1 MKLRYFGY
9 VVRNNKEQKEFI
21 YNINKIIDAYC
32 QSNNV
37 LLKNSFVYNKEN
49 VYLLKIPDH
58 KNLYFLIKTHN
69 NEIINQIN
77 KKTFAVSNIKDKL
90 SDDEKI
96 GFSSYVYFSE
106 RNNVFAIANSINSPR
121 VDVLCEYVNV
131 LFSKVGL
138 GDYEVEAS
146 SLTKNA
152 KKKDLLEMEVIN
164 SIYVDVDASK
174 GLGAVIKDYLFSN
187 GTQGIGNFKIVV
199 ESTTGNMKDAFSGLI
214 SNFTNEDGVLENM
227 SENGLQKIGAKAK
240 QDALRG
246 QLLDYWLDNESG
258 LSDPINPKA
267 KVKTIME
274 QIEKKYDDNL
284 LKDDYYSSFVE
295 QKCVLVEPCKQL
307 DAFRN
312 VEAFNLKEVA
322 NMPKLTNKM
331 RRNLLG

>member
-21 YNINKIIDAYC
+21 YNINNVLSAYC
-32 QSNNV
+32 QSDNT

-49 VYLLKIPDH
+49 VYLLKIPTH
-58 KNLYFLIKTHN
+58 QNLYFLIKTHN

-77 KKTFAVSNIKDKL
+77 KKTFTVSNIKDKL
-90 SDDEKI
+90 TDDEKI
-96 GFSSYVYFSE
+96 GFASYVYFDD
-106 RNNVFAIANSINSPR
+106 RNNIFAIANSINSPR
-121 VDVLCEYVNV
+121 VDVLCEYINV

-138 GDYEVEAS
+138 GNYEIEAS
-146 SLTKNA
+146 SLTKNS

-174 GLGAVIKDYLFSN
+174 GLGTVIKDYLFST

-199 ESTTGNMKDAFSGLI
+199 ESTTGNMKDAFSGLM
-214 SNFTNEDGVLENM
+214 SNFTNEDGVLENINE
-227 SENGLQKIGAKAK
+227 SGLQKIGAKAK

-267 KVKTIME
+267 KVRTIME
-274 QIEKKYDDNL
+274 QIERKYDDNL
-284 LKDDYYSSFVE
+284 FKDEYYISFVE
-295 QKCVLVEPCKQL
+295 QKCVKVEPCKQL
-307 DAFRN
+307 DVFKKL
-312 VEAFNLKEVA
+312 EAFNLKQVA
-322 NMPKLTNKM
+322 NMPILSNGSRKK
-331 RRNLLG
+331 LLG